1 MSSVDAGEEATHQWK
16 LQGKTSPRKSKSSP
30 SFSASAVA
38 HTPPSSLGSG
48 SKRIKRAKAMSESE
62 LSPLVTGKLSPGTP
76 SEFGQPHLAAVE
88 SDDELL
94 PKSAPQIGQLAKTT
108 QV

>member
-1 MSSVDAGEEATHQWK
+1 
-16 LQGKTSPRKSKSSP
+16 
-30 SFSASAVA
+30 
-38 HTPPSSLGSG
+38 
-48 SKRIKRAKAMSESE
+48 MSESE

-88 SDDELL
+88 SDDDELL

>member
-1 MSSVDAGEEATHQWK
+1 
-16 LQGKTSPRKSKSSP
+16 
-30 SFSASAVA
+30 
-38 HTPPSSLGSG
+38 
-48 SKRIKRAKAMSESE
+48 MSESE